1 MYNHSRNT
9 LKLLMDIHESSQLF
23 HFLTLLS
30 EMSFLVYCFLFNGE
44 RGRSTIHIKVLVDEV
59 TNIIISE
66 QWCFPETIADC
77 DSWLSISED
86 MNFHTV
92 LYQGF
97 LKVIV
102 LKPEKSEIIAMLF
115 MNPEIVEHLLN
126 VPNDCYSIFTE
137 RQAKLLAMELTLPHF
152 TT

>member
-1 MYNHSRNT
+1 
-9 LKLLMDIHESSQLF
+9 
-23 HFLTLLS
+23 
-30 EMSFLVYCFLFNGE
+30 
-44 RGRSTIHIKVLVDEV
+44 
-59 TNIIISE
+59 
-66 QWCFPETIADC
+66 
-77 DSWLSISED
+77 